1 MKVNYT
7 HGHNRITMWLAFES
21 NPTKF
26 IWAREPGLYIDSL
39 HLAKQIEV
47 PSGSTVAFIFEQI
60 EKDIEHHA
68 NYTKTAPKV
77 DKGQDTL

>member
-26 IWAREPGLYIDSL
+26 IWAREPGLYIDSP

-60 EKDIEHHA
+60 EKDIQNHA
-68 NYTKTAPKV
+68 NHKQTAPEV